1 MKRRWLFAFFLIGA
15 VFLQGCASVRHK
27 IYEIGTI
34 SSYDSVLRDYRAG
47 RILEARNR
55 VLHMDHQRSDYQR
68 SRQLLIRKIEPARR
82 RLAAY
87 YTRKAKSAE
96 RRKQWVEAE
105 RFYLQAVQFTLGD
118 VAIKKKSEKI
128 SLIIRQI
135 RLDRLFKQRR
145 KEDKAFMRWLGA
157 YEVPSG
163 LDPRDEPFI
172 RMLRE
177 RQRRIDARANL
188 ALTEA
193 DRYLGKGYPEVAYVE
208 IESYLFFRPKSRMGR
223 GLKAKIRKSLPKGI
237 KIPSPVKIAH
247 GSLANHTVKTTQH
260 AVKTTQ
266 TKKPPLQVKA
276 SDIENLIRSEDLIK
290 AYKYAKIY
298 YDNEGANADRYLI
311 RIEQSRKDVA
321 RAYFHKGKLAFQ
333 RENLDRAVRLWSR
346 SAELDPDKE
355 EYTES
360 LQRAEQ
366 LRERLQ
372 VLRQN
377 NRR

>member
-1 MKRRWLFAFFLIGA
+1 MKRRWLFAFFLIGS
-15 VFLQGCASVRHK
+15 VFLQGCASVRQK
-27 IYEIGTI
+27 IYEIGTV
-34 SSYDSVLRDYRAG
+34 SSYDSVLRDYRSG

-55 VLHMDHQRSDYQR
+55 VLHMDQQRFDYQR

-87 YTRKAKSAE
+87 YMRKAKLAE
-96 RRKQWVEAE
+96 KRKQWVEAE
-105 RFYLQAVQFTLGD
+105 RFYLQTVQFTLGD

-128 SLIIRQI
+128 SLIINQI

-157 YEVPSG
+157 YEIPSG

-172 RMLRE
+172 RMFRE
-177 RQRRIDARANL
+177 GQRRIDARANL

-223 GLKAKIRKSLPKGI
+223 GLKVKIEKSLPKGI
-237 KIPSPVKIAH
+237 KIPSLVKIAH

-266 TKKPPLQVKA
+266 TKKAPLQVKA
-276 SDIENLIRSEDLIK
+276 DDIDNLIRSGDLIK
-290 AYKYAKIY
+290 AYKYARIY
-298 YDNEGANADRYLI
+298 HDNDGADADLYLR
-311 RIEQSRKDVA
+311 RIEWSRQDAAKT
-321 RAYFHKGKLAFQ
+321 YFHKGKLAFQ
-333 RENLDRAVRLWSR
+333 RENLDQAVKLWSR
-346 SAELDPDKE
+346 AVELAPDQE
-355 EYTES
+355 EYSAS

-366 LRERLQ
+366 LQERLQ

-377 NRR
+377 NGR